1 VGEGCGGK
9 EILFIHAPDNRAK
22 MARTMRTEC
31 CTFALFLAAFASGPA
46 FAQAGPS
53 DEERDFV
60 PGEKTVFFDDFTDM
74 ARGAAPPHWKVRGGV
89 ARLSPDGRLLLS
101 GRGTLFANL
110 KSLPKNY
117 TVETEIV
124 PTNEVSSGGINWM
137 FTDAADESVWCVGFQ
152 FDTGE
157 LTVSLMTGHGHSDYE
172 GHPHMS
178 LKVEYGK
185 PVHLAVWF
193 QDSRIRG
200 YVNGQRAFDVN
211 QVEFKPST
219 VALME
224 FNVEDVPT
232 YIISARIAESMPDI
246 SKNMFSSGRYVS
258 HNILF
263 DVNSDQLRPES
274 MNVIK
279 EIAAA
284 LAQQA
289 NLKVRIEGHTD
300 STGDAAKNL
309 DLSKRRAESVKSA
322 LVKLGIAADRM
333 TTDGLGQTKPS
344 APNDTPEGRA
354 ENRRVEF
361 VKL

>member
-1 VGEGCGGK
+1 MRIDCRALALLLAVCAC
-9 EILFIHAPDNRAK
+9 APAY
-22 MARTMRTEC
+22 
-31 CTFALFLAAFASGPA
+31 
-46 FAQAGPS
+46 AQAGQS

-60 PGEKTVFFDDFTDM
+60 PGEKTLLYDDFTDM
-74 ARGAAPPHWKVRGGV
+74 AKGAAPPHWKVRGGV
-89 ARLSPDGRLLLS
+89 AKLSPDGRLLLS
-101 GRGTLFANL
+101 GSGNLFANV
-110 KSLPKNY
+110 KTLPKNF

-124 PTNEVSSGGINWM
+124 PTADVSSGGVNWM

-152 FDTGE
+152 FDPGE
-157 LTVSLMTGHGHSDYE
+157 ITASLLTGHGHSDYE
-172 GHPHMS
+172 GHPRAS
-178 LKVEYGK
+178 IKVEYGK
-185 PVHLAVWF
+185 PVRLAVWF

-224 FNVEDVPT
+224 FNVSDTPT
-232 YIISARIAESMPDI
+232 YIVSARIAESMPDI
-246 SKNMFSSGRYVS
+246 SKNMFSTGRYVS

-274 MNVIK
+274 LNVIK
-279 EIAAA
+279 EIADA
-284 LAQQA
+284 LTAQPA
-289 NLKVRIEGHTD
+289 LNVRIEGHTD
-300 STGDAAKNL
+300 STGDAARNL

-322 LVKLGIAADRM
+322 LVALGITAGRL
-333 TTDGLGQTKPS
+333 TVDGFGQTKPM
-344 APNDTPEGRA
+344 APNDTPQSRA